1 MNEQITDTIANLMQS
16 NKELKLSIGEMNN
29 VLSRLNGAIRA
40 DIDKQLEEAY
50 QRGLNDAW
58 ETARKIVVDTDH
70 GGLNLD
76 ILHKVFDSLSYPYI
90 LHNNTAQEAI
100 DKLKAYEEKQ
110 KAADET
116 KVDVV
121 RCKDCEHF
129 LSPYGC
135 RNGMIAVDEKGFCS
149 YGARKKLYI
158 DKRGG

>member
-1 MNEQITDTIANLMQS
+1 MNDLIQKLIQR
-16 NKELKLSIGEMNN
+16 NKELKAEISQTNIELC
-29 VLSRLNGAIRA
+29 RLNGAAR
-40 DIDKQLEEAY
+40 DDFDKRLEEAY